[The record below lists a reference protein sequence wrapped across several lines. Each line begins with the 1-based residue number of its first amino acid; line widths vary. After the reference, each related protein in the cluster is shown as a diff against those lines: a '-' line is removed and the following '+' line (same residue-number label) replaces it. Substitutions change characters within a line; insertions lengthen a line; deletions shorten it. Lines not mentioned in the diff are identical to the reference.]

1 MKPAISSNTDTHEY
15 KISARDLNFSFKRN
29 YFYGN
34 FPKLLLEVK
43 ALSSQ
48 QTLFYNL
55 WLNIIL
61 KEIFVF

>member
-1 MKPAISSNTDTHEY
+1 MHEY